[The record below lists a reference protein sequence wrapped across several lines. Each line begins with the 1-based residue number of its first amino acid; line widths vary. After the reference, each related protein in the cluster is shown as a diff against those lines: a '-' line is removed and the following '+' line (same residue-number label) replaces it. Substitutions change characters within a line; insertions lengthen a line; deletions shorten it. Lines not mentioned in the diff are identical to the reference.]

1 MDDMSVEDLVNRL
14 EHYGVLGMKWGVR
27 KDRRNGVAKGG
38 KPAAPKKP
46 AKPKVTPAKAEK
58 PKSASGMTDQ
68 ELRDGIARRKLED
81 EFRRLTAAPPTTRQ
95 RMIASVKSAVASGAS
110 KSLNYGTE
118 QLGRAVVDSMLL
130 SMGIRPSSQKKN
142 EKKTPPSE
150 TSQKIEKEKLKQSKV
165 ETKKQKQQLKNQQQ
179 QPKQQQQQKQQNWP
193 PPQPKKKTK

>member
-1 MDDMSVEDLVNRL
+1 
-14 EHYGVLGMKWGVR
+14 
-27 KDRRNGVAKGG
+27 
-38 KPAAPKKP
+38 
-46 AKPKVTPAKAEK
+46 
-58 PKSASGMTDQ
+58 MTDQ

-95 RMIASVKSAVASGAS
+95 RMIASAKSAVTSGAS

-130 SMGIRPSSQKKN
+130 SMGIKPSSNKQGKKA
-142 EKKTPPSE
+142 PPSE

-165 ETKKQKQQLKNQQQ
+165 ETKKQKQQLKNHQQQQKQQQ
-179 QPKQQQQQKQQNWP
+179 QPKPKQKQQNWP